1 MAREFHRSERVAEEL
16 QRILSSAIREELDDP
31 RLRLVTI
38 TDVRVSRDLSHAKVF
53 FSSLDD
59 GNQPDRLQDSLER
72 AGGFLRGIIGRR
84 LVIRSAPELHFIYD
98 DSLQRGH
105 ELRELIDDAVASD
118 RRRQHRRDGDGDG

>member
-53 FSSLDD
+53 FSSLGDTD
-59 GNQPDRLQDSLER
+59 TAHLQGSLER
-72 AGGFLRGIIGRR
+72 AGGFLRGIVGRQ

-98 DSLQRGH
+98 DSLQRGQ
-105 ELRELIDDAVASD
+105 ELRELIDEAVASD
-118 RRRQHRRDGDGDG
+118 QRHQDRRDGDG